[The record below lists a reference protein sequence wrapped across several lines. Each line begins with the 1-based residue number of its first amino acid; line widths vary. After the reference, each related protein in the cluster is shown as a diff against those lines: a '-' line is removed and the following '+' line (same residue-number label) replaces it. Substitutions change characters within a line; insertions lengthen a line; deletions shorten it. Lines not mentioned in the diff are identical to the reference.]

1 MTDLIP
7 CGEESCVEVRQTKTD
22 DFLVTFELLHEELTP
37 FDPSSL
43 DLKWT
48 ISGTSGVLVTI
59 SDADIEIENN
69 YAQFVKLASFFSGFT
84 FMASYTH
91 RLFDEN
97 TNTTLLEGK
106 FTLK

>member
-7 CGEESCVEVRQTKTD
+7 CGEENCVEVRQTKTD
-22 DFLVTFELLHEELTP
+22 DFLVTFELINDESEP
-37 FDPSSL
+37 FDPTSL

-48 ISGTSGVLVTI
+48 ISGTSGILVTI

-69 YAQFVKLASFFSGFT
+69 YVQLVKAASFFSGFA
-84 FMASYTH
+84 FMNSYTH
-91 RLFDEN
+91 RLFDES

>member
-7 CGEESCVEVRQTKTD
+7 CGEENCVDIRQSKSD
-22 DFLVTFELLHEELTP
+22 DFIVTFELINEESEP
-37 FDPSSL
+37 FDPASL

-48 ISGTSGVLVTI
+48 ISGNSGVLVTI

-69 YAQFVKLASFFSGFT
+69 YAQFVKPASSFSGFT

-91 RLFDEN
+91 RLFDEI

>member
-7 CGEESCVEVRQTKTD
+7 CGEENCVEVRQTKID
-22 DFLVTFELLHEELTP
+22 DFLVTFELINDESEP
-37 FDPSSL
+37 FDPTSL

-48 ISGTSGVLVTI
+48 ISGNSGVLVTI
-59 SDADIEIENN
+59 YDADIEIEDN
-69 YAQFVKLASFFSGFT
+69 YVQFVKAASFFSALT

-91 RLFDEN
+91 RLFDEI